1 MAQIIPVP
9 ADENGDVE
17 MTVLPDV
24 RRNYDYRYIM
34 QHPDLEYSGWLG
46 VGEKVENV
54 KARIAEHGPRSVKY
68 LLYDHR
74 ANPPQPMPFQ
84 SNKTF
89 GMAEFLGVRA
99 PYDHVIACTGWRSDW
114 SMFKQTEMKPK
125 LLPPG
130 KYPELTAEYESVNVK
145 GLYLIGALAHGRDW
159 RKSSGGFVHGFR
171 YTIQSLFHMFER
183 RHNDQAWP
191 HVSIP
196 FDPFEMTQQ
205 VIYRLSTV
213 SSYYQMFGQLGDVLV
228 LPPLSLFSAQHPELI
243 RDVMAVLSGDVRNL
257 SPALQ
262 ANDVMRD
269 SLSMRYHRLF
279 SHYLSQT
286 TVPNAT
292 LYHNIFLHGIGS
304 TSSKFF
310 EAGTRYVRRYR

>member
-1 MAQIIPVP
+1 MLFQGNSAFELAEFIGDQASYIFLVSRDPVRLSYLTHYVGDVRGVNNRILDHYQLKSLDALVEANLSMAQTIPVP

-145 GLYLIGALAHGRDW
+145 GLYLIGALA
-159 RKSSGGFVHGFR
+159 
-171 YTIQSLFHMFER
+171 
-183 RHNDQAWP
+183 
-191 HVSIP
+191 
-196 FDPFEMTQQ
+196 
-205 VIYRLSTV
+205 
-213 SSYYQMFGQLGDVLV
+213 
-228 LPPLSLFSAQHPELI
+228 
-243 RDVMAVLSGDVRNL
+243 
-257 SPALQ
+257 
-262 ANDVMRD
+262 
-269 SLSMRYHRLF
+269 
-279 SHYLSQT
+279 
-286 TVPNAT
+286 
-292 LYHNIFLHGIGS
+292 
-304 TSSKFF
+304 
-310 EAGTRYVRRYR
+310 